1 MYQRIHII
9 INRSKFANVLSCK
22 MLGII
27 WFVCHWWGDDTKFP
41 KIDEPKMAFG
51 GGYIFCGRMGNRK
64 IFIDK
69 KDLN

>member
-1 MYQRIHII
+1 
-9 INRSKFANVLSCK
+9 

-51 GGYIFCGRMGNRK
+51 GGYIFAAGWVIEK
-64 IFIDK
+64 YLLK
-69 KDLN
+69 KRI